1 MGRYKSGKIKTQME
15 LNRCIR
21 CGRPLEE
28 EEDNQGPHCE
38 HCQNQLNAIK
48 IADDLWK
55 QASYVQ
61 HGVLENAAAK
71 LGLPGRMMSAE
82 MRRHGYAKVTLW
94 LDRDQ
99 QVDLAEDTR
108 ALEEYFANYDPI
120 K

>member
-1 MGRYKSGKIKTQME
+1 MGRYKSGKIKQPTE

-21 CGRPLEE
+21 CGRPL

-61 HGVLENAAAK
+61 HGVLEEAAAE
-71 LGLPGRMMSAE
+71 LGLSSKILAVE
-82 MRRHGYAKVTLW
+82 MRRHGYVKVTLW
-94 LDRDQ
+94 LDKDQRDA
-99 QVDLAEDTR
+99 LAEDTR
-108 ALEEYFANYDPI
+108 AIKEYFANYDPI